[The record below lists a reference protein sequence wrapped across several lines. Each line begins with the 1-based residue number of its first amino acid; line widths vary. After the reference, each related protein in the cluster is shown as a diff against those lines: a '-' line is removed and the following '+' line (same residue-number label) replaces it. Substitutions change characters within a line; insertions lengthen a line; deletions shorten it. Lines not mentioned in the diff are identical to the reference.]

1 MIYDADD
8 FKQAVYNNNI
18 TIIREYLET
27 GGSIH
32 VCPDAVVQAIK
43 NVYGISDSLK
53 LLLDYGA
60 NVHYNDDEAFL
71 YAIKY
76 INSYK
81 DVIKLLL
88 SYGAD
93 VHVYDEYAL
102 LNACNNS
109 DYDSVKLFL
118 QYGADVH
125 YDDEK
130 ALRSACSNYNFLL
143 IDLLVRYGAVVNS
156 VKVIEQIIYTN
167 NNTILEFLLT
177 RGLDLHF
184 NNDYA
189 LRYACSVSRLPMIKN
204 ILDVLIGKRFESNDM
219 SSAIVHYM
227 LTTNLHK
234 KLSEAEKKELQTSF
248 NMLNFTEAQQII
260 SNIML
265 EV

>member
-8 FKQAVYNNNI
+8 FKQAVYNNDI
-18 TIIREYLET
+18 TIIREYLEA

-32 VCPDAVVQAIK
+32 VCPEAVVRAIK

-76 INSYK
+76 NSYK
-81 DVIKLLL
+81 DVFKLLL

-93 VHVYDEYAL
+93 VHVNDEYAL
-102 LNACNNS
+102 LSACNKS
-109 DYDSVKLFL
+109 DYNSVQLFL

-125 YDDEK
+125 YNDEQ
-130 ALRSACSNYNFLL
+130 ALCSACSNSNVPI

-156 VKVIEQIIYTN
+156 VKVIEQIIDTVN
-167 NNTILEFLLT
+167 INILEFLLK

-184 NNDYA
+184 NTDYA
-189 LRYACSVSRLPMIKN
+189 LRYACIKCNLFMIKT
-204 ILDVLIGKRFESNDM
+204 ILDVLLDKQIEPNDIHT
-219 SSAIVHYM
+219 AILHYM
-227 LTTNLHK
+227 LTANLHK
-234 KLSEAEKKELQTSF
+234 KLNAKEKKELQMSF
-248 NMLNFTEAQQII
+248 DILKFTEAQQII